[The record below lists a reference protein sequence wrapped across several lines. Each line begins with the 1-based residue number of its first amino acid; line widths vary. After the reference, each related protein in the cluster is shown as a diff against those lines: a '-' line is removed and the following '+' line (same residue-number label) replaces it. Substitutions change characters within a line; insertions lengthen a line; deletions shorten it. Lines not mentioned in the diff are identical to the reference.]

1 MSQIFEMKSRTDPF
15 NCILNGTKT
24 IEYLNETLF
33 VS

>member
-1 MSQIFEMKSRTDPF
+1 MSQISEMKSRTDPF
-15 NCILNGTKT
+15 NHILSGTKT